1 MKSNGVDFPI
11 DTSQKDYELQIQQ
24 IFPNQKITSIFN
36 SVGGIT
42 FKKDIQL
49 LENSGTLVFFG
60 ISDRIN
66 QKKGLFQTLLQMLKI
81 GKIHPALLILKSQ
94 TIAGLNLLEI
104 ADKNPQQLLES
115 LKELVNLQNSNVINP
130 IASNKF
136 TWEEISKAHYG
147 MENAQFTG
155 KTYIDIIDE

>member
-1 MKSNGVDFPI
+1 MHI
-11 DTSQKDYELQIQQ
+11 Y
-24 IFPNQKITSIFN
+24 
-36 SVGGIT
+36 
-42 FKKDIQL
+42 L
-49 LENSGTLVFFG
+49 LEF

-155 KTYIDIIDE
+155 KTYINIIDE

>member
-11 DTSQKDYELQIQQ
+11 DTSKKDYELQIQQ
-24 IFPNQKITSIFN
+24 IFPNQTITSIFN
-36 SVGGIT
+36 SVGGKT

-94 TIAGLNLLEI
+94 TIVGLNLLEI
-104 ADKNPQQLLES
+104 FQILILFLTYSYFLLKIYW
-115 LKELVNLQNSNVINP
+115 LTLDLMTKLQNSKLP
-130 IASNKF
+130 LLMQ
-136 TWEEISKAHYG
+136 E
-147 MENAQFTG
+147 
-155 KTYIDIIDE
+155 